1 MDKHQVNTRIATLFE
16 TEFEVPPDRLLPEAH
31 LFQDLGLDSI
41 DIVEMI
47 GALQKEFG
55 IQLRDS
61 EEARAMRTVG
71 NLQDFVFNEIEKSEA
86 GDRPAPQA

>member
-1 MDKHQVNTRIATLFE
+1 MEKQQANSRIAAIFE
-16 TEFEVPPDRLLPEAH
+16 TEFEVAPDRLLPEAH

-61 EEARAMRTVG
+61 EEARAIRTLG
-71 NLQDFVFNEIEKSEA
+71 NLQDFVFNEIVKSGA
-86 GDRPAPQA
+86 GASPAPQS

>member
-1 MDKHQVNTRIATLFE
+1 MDKQQANSRIATIFE
-16 TEFEVPPDRLLPEAH
+16 TEFEVAPDRLLPEAH

-61 EEARAMRTVG
+61 EEARAIRTLG
-71 NLQDFVFNEIEKSEA
+71 NLQDFVFNAIEKAES
-86 GDRPAPQA
+86 GGSPASQA

>member
-1 MDKHQVNTRIATLFE
+1 MDKQQVNTRIAAIFE
-16 TEFEVPPDRLLPEAH
+16 TEFEVAPDRLLPEAH

-47 GALQKEFG
+47 GAFQKEFG

-61 EEARAMRTVG
+61 DEARAIRTVG
-71 NLQDFVFNEIEKSEA
+71 NLQDFVFNEIEKTEA
-86 GDRPAPQA
+86 GDSHAPQA

>member
-1 MDKHQVNTRIATLFE
+1 MDKQQVNSRIATLFE
-16 TEFEVPPDRLLPEAH
+16 TEFEILPDRLLPEAH

-61 EEARAMRTVG
+61 EEARAMRTLG
-71 NLQDFVFNEIEKSEA
+71 NLQDFVFSEIEKSEV
-86 GDRPAPQA
+86 GDRSAPQA

>member
-1 MDKHQVNTRIATLFE
+1 MDKQHVNSRIATIFE
-16 TEFEVPPDRLLPEAH
+16 TEFEVTPDRLLPEAH

-47 GALQKEFG
+47 SALQKEFG
-55 IQLRDS
+55 VQLRDS
-61 EEARAMRTVG
+61 EEARAIRTLG

-86 GDRPAPQA
+86 NDSSAPQA

>member
-1 MDKHQVNTRIATLFE
+1 MDKQQANSRIATIFE
-16 TEFEVPPDRLLPEAH
+16 KEFEVAPDRLLPEAH

-61 EEARAMRTVG
+61 EEARAIRTLG
-71 NLQDFVFNEIEKSEA
+71 NLQDFVFNEIEKAKS
-86 GDRPAPQA
+86 GSAPQ

>member
-1 MDKHQVNTRIATLFE
+1 MDKQQVTARIAAIFE
-16 TEFEVPPDRLLPEAH
+16 TEFEVAPDRLLPDAH

-61 EEARAMRTVG
+61 EEARAIRTFG
-71 NLQDFVFNEIEKSEA
+71 NLQDFVLNEIEKSEA
-86 GDRPAPQA
+86 GDGSAPHA

>member
-1 MDKHQVNTRIATLFE
+1 MDKLHVTGRIATLFE
-16 TEFEVPPDRLLPEAH
+16 TEFEVAPERLLPEAH

-55 IQLRDS
+55 IHLRDS
-61 EEARAMRTVG
+61 DEARAIRTLG
-71 NLQDFVFNEIEKSEA
+71 DLQGFVFKEIEKSES
-86 GDRPAPQA
+86 GGGSAPQA

>member
-1 MDKHQVNTRIATLFE
+1 MDKQQVNSRIAAIFE
-16 TEFEVPPDRLLPEAH
+16 TEFEVTPERLLPEAH

-61 EEARAMRTVG
+61 DEARAIRTLG
-71 NLQDFVFNEIEKSEA
+71 NLQNFVFGEIEKSEA
-86 GDRPAPQA
+86 GGNPAAQA

>member
-1 MDKHQVNTRIATLFE
+1 MDKQQVNSRIATIFE
-16 TEFEVPPDRLLPEAH
+16 TEFEIPPDRLLPEAH

-55 IQLRDS
+55 IQLRDN
-61 EEARAMRTVG
+61 EEARAIRTLG
-71 NLQDFVFNEIEKSEA
+71 NLQDFVFNEIEKPVDDDS
-86 GDRPAPQA
+86 PAPQE

>member
-1 MDKHQVNTRIATLFE
+1 MDKQQATARIAMIFE
-16 TEFEVPPDRLLPEAH
+16 TEFEVAPERLVPEAH

-41 DIVEMI
+41 DLVEMI

-61 EEARAMRTVG
+61 DEARAIRTLG
-71 NLQDFVFNEIEKSEA
+71 NLQDFVFNEIQKSEA
-86 GDRPAPQA
+86 ADGIRS

>member
-1 MDKHQVNTRIATLFE
+1 MDKPHVTARIATLFE
-16 TEFEVPPDRLLPEAH
+16 TEFEVAPERLLPEAR

-55 IQLRDS
+55 VQLRDS
-61 EEARAMRTVG
+61 EQARAIRTLG
-71 NLQDFVFNEIEKSEA
+71 DLQSFVFNEIEKAES
-86 GDRPAPQA
+86 GGGSDPQA